1 LITFEAETDKQAQHA
16 VSTDPFLRYGL
27 LQGHWLKQE
36 WTRAVTIRPARR
48 RFGRGWSRWATGGG
62 GFYAPEWIDRYFWR
76 IGGHNANQLLP
87 ECQQVTVGDIIAD
100 APGYARLLAGQ
111 AGRARGPW
119 STGRAATPGR
129 GQPLDPAHP
138 QALAHR
144 EAALLASGTYL
155 YFSWAFVLR
164 EPVAGRT
171 RLLLRTRATYAPRW
185 RPRSRWAGRRL
196 PGHARAPPDQT
207 PGRAPPQPG
216 SRDGGCRCTSW
227 KRTPRRRRSPR
238 RHPSASPP
246 RCSCWPPTM
255 PGSDSGHLE
264 RAQVHNL
271 TAAAA
276 TPLER
281 AAAAPAGRTAL
292 TLVPGAGGP
301 LKQTLLALRGGMQ
314 LAEHDAP
321 GAATLQVLQGWVRL
335 VTSEEGWEL
344 GPGRPLAAPAQ
355 PTPAGKLGG
364 RRRALDRGRA
374 TIRLRET
381 PGDLSGSRS
390 ETHQHFSPA
399 DANCCQS
406 LLLDPDATIGI
417 DLHKRLFLLVTG
429 RGEKPPR
436 FSLPWMRSTD

>member
-1 LITFEAETDKQAQHA
+1 MRCPPIPSCGMGSFRGTGSSRSGPAR
-16 VSTDPFLRYGL
+16 SPSG
-27 LQGHWLKQE
+27 
-36 WTRAVTIRPARR
+36 RPAAGLAVAGPDGLRAGVASTPR
-48 RFGRGWSRWATGGG
+48 NGLTG
-62 GFYAPEWIDRYFWR
+62 IFWR

-100 APGYARLLAGQ
+100 APAMPAYWQVKRVEPEGPGLPVAPPPLGAASRSTPPTPRHWPTVRRRCWPAAPTWTSAGHLCCASRLLGGPGCCSAPARPTRPAG
-111 AGRARGPW
+111 W
-119 STGRAATPGR
+119 
-129 GQPLDPAHP
+129 
-138 QALAHR
+138 
-144 EAALLASGTYL
+144 
-155 YFSWAFVLR
+155 
-164 EPVAGRT
+164 
-171 RLLLRTRATYAPRW
+171 
-185 RPRSRWAGRRL
+185 PRSRWAGRRL

-276 TPLER
+276 TLLER

-406 LLLDPDATIGI
+406 LLLDPDATMGN
-417 DLHKRLFLLVTG
+417 DLHKRLFLLVNG
-429 RGEKPPR
+429 RGE
-436 FSLPWMRSTD
+436 